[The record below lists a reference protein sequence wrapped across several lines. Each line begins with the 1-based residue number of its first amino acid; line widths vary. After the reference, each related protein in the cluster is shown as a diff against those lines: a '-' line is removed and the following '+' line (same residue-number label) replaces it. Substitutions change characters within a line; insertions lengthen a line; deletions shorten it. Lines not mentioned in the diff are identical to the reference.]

1 MYVQAS
7 PGRLVALALALSVG
21 AALSLGITRFAY
33 GLLLPAMRDDLAW
46 SYTLAGTMN
55 TANAAGYLLGALL
68 TPWALRRW
76 DPVLLLSRGA
86 LAATMFMALSGFFT
100 DASVLLLQRLLAGIA
115 SASVFVTGGL
125 LAARLG
131 AQVGGPSAL
140 QLDMPLPRQP

>member
-76 DPVLLLSRGA
+76 DPVLLL
-86 LAATMFMALSGFFT
+86 
-100 DASVLLLQRLLAGIA
+100 
-115 SASVFVTGGL
+115 
-125 LAARLG
+125 
-131 AQVGGPSAL
+131 
-140 QLDMPLPRQP
+140 